1 LQQISHAPIL
11 DVNRQR
17 PAYVCHLIDLRGE
30 TMDRTRAFIAAFVP
44 TVALLLLPAS
54 AGAQATPHAPVACIS
69 QGSLWSFLDARDV
82 NDTDRMRQLLN
93 GKCRLL
99 ENASYSLVASRNG
112 TARILV
118 FKRPGDWESAV
129 TLYTLDEML
138 RPGRVGEMDVP
149 GLLS

>member
-1 LQQISHAPIL
+1 
-11 DVNRQR
+11 
-17 PAYVCHLIDLRGE
+17 
-30 TMDRTRAFIAAFVP
+30 MDRAR
-44 TVALLLLPAS
+44 ALLAALIPLLALALLPSS
-54 AGAQATPHAPVACIS
+54 AGAQATPHTPIGCIS

-82 NDTDRMRQLLN
+82 NDTDKMRQLLG
-93 GKCRLL
+93 GKCRVL
-99 ENASYSLVASRNG
+99 ENAPYSLVASRNG

-138 RPGRVGEMDVP
+138 RPGRVGEMDAP

>member
-1 LQQISHAPIL
+1 
-11 DVNRQR
+11 
-17 PAYVCHLIDLRGE
+17 
-30 TMDRTRAFIAAFVP
+30 MDRARARFAALIP
-44 TVALLLLPAS
+44 MLALAFLPQQ
-54 AGAQATPHAPVACIS
+54 AGAQLIPQTPVACVS

-138 RPGRVGEMDVP
+138 RPGRVGEMDAP